1 RIQHVTTHRSPEGH
15 HHLLLLLLHHHHQ
28 LISCGKR
35 RPEAGKM
42 RRLVLL
48 VLLTDPFVYNYDRL
62 RIGGI
67 IFTVLLVIGA
77 IVLLFYD
84 KCGTKK
90 KSDDA
95 ASQI

>member
-1 RIQHVTTHRSPEGH
+1 MTMCTSWVSHPARNHTPFTRRIIIFFFFFFFFIIII
-15 HHLLLLLLHHHHQ
+15 
-28 LISCGKR
+28 ISSYPVEK
-35 RPEAGKM
+35 
-42 RRLVLL
+42 
-48 VLLTDPFVYNYDRL
+48 DPFVYNYDRL